1 MCWWTARKWNK
12 DFVYIYWRCIGTK
25 DVSVCSLLFR
35 CTFLYKETANF
46 LDYVWTIVKF
56 YIHLHQI
63 LTFTT
68 LYEGCS
74 LRQVVSENC
83 LHRVE
88 SSIFR
93 KGVLRKRVWV
103 EKGSRKIYWRRLLDA
118 LFETFRNL
126 ANLRVKVLNLATVD
140 APGVICI
147 TALGVSCQP
156 ELYLFGRKGSYI
168 K

>member
-1 MCWWTARKWNK
+1 MFL
-12 DFVYIYWRCIGTK
+12 FVVFCP
-25 DVSVCSLLFR
+25 DAPF

-56 YIHLHQI
+56 YIHLHQA

-93 KGVLRKRVWV
+93 KGVLRKRV
-103 EKGSRKIYWRRLLDA
+103 
-118 LFETFRNL
+118 
-126 ANLRVKVLNLATVD
+126 
-140 APGVICI
+140 
-147 TALGVSCQP
+147 
-156 ELYLFGRKGSYI
+156 
-168 K
+168 